1 MMEEPEIKKEKRLLA
16 AIMFTDMVGYTA
28 LMQNDEKQA
37 KKNRDRHREV
47 QSNATSRYSG
57 EILQYYGDGTLIIF
71 RSAIQAVS
79 CAVELQTELQKEPVI
94 PLRIGLH
101 IGDIVYDD
109 EGIYGDGV
117 NIASRIE
124 NLSTSGSILISGKM
138 MDEIK
143 NQPQFSTKQ
152 IGAFNLKNVKRPVR
166 VFAISNEG
174 LNIPEIN
181 NLNSQL
187 NKHKESIAVL
197 PFVSM
202 SSDPEN
208 EYFSDG
214 ITEELLNAL
223 TKVEGLQVTARTSS
237 FAFKGKNIDI
247 REIGNQL
254 GVKTILEGSVRKS
267 GNKVRITAQLINVA
281 DGYHIWSETYDRQFK
296 DIFEIQ
302 DEISLKIVNRLR
314 KKFSIDSSKK
324 LVIPSTNNLEAYN
337 LYLKAI
343 FHQSNWN
350 ITGTQI
356 AIKLLKEAIEL
367 DPMFA
372 KAYAELSIIYE
383 FMGRTRMTTFPE
395 DSYQKSKEYVSQANK
410 IEKNLPESHLA
421 MANYSYYRDFNYI
434 KAKKHINEAI
444 KLNPSY
450 AEAYF
455 SKAMFL
461 VAFNKLKEANLNIQI
476 ALQLDPFSLPQKMVH
491 AFILKSRGKETESI
505 LILDEISEKNQ
516 DFPYVKYLKAL
527 MAFDNNDFVRS
538 RSLIEEIKNSPIFI
552 AEYNWIMGM
561 ICIKKKKS
569 KMEKKYLDKL
579 MEMNKKPNF
588 TAFFY
593 TGILFG
599 LSGDKDKMYKYL
611 NKSIDAR
618 ETDIIYIN
626 QYKVLEPFYKD
637 KRYLEILKKMNLIP
651 IQSASK

>member
-1 MMEEPEIKKEKRLLA
+1 MNKNNIKKEKRLLA

-79 CAVELQTELQKEPVI
+79 CAVDLQTELQKKPVI

-152 IGAFNLKNVKRPVR
+152 IGEFNLKNVKRPVR
-166 VFAISNEG
+166 VFAISNDG
-174 LNIPEIN
+174 LKIPEIK

-187 NKHKESIAVL
+187 DKQKESIAVL

-223 TKVEGLQVTARTSS
+223 TRVEGLQVTARTSS

-254 GVKTILEGSVRKS
+254 GVKTVLEGSVRKS

-281 DGYHIWSETYDRQFK
+281 DGYHIWSETFDRQLE

-302 DEISLKIVNRLR
+302 DEISLKIANKLR
-314 KKFSIDSSKK
+314 KKLCVKTENDK
-324 LVIPSTNNLEAYN
+324 LVIPSTNNLDAYN
-337 LYLKAI
+337 LYLKAL
-343 FHQSNWN
+343 FYQNKWTYKDSM
-350 ITGTQI
+350 T
-356 AIKLLKEAIEL
+356 AIKLLEDAIKL
-367 DPMFA
+367 DGEFA
-372 KAYAELSIIYE
+372 IAYAELSLIYG
-383 FMGRTRMTTFPE
+383 FLGSSRKLLP
-395 DSYQKSKEYVSQANK
+395 SIAYQKAKEYAFIANNINK
-410 IEKNLPESHLA
+410 DLPESHLSF
-421 MANYSYYRDFNYI
+421 ANYYFWVEFNLKEAI
-434 KAKKHINEAI
+434 KEVNQAI
-444 KLNPSY
+444 KLNPSLSD
-450 AEAYF
+450 AYLF
-455 SKAMFL
+455 KAMFL
-461 VAFNKLKEANLNIQI
+461 IVSNKLKEANVCIKLAIELNPLSVMSLLINAHIQYWLGKKKDTI
-476 ALQLDPFSLPQKMVH
+476 AQLNKVLEIVPGFPEVYHIFSLIAFEENDLEGSRAYLEKMKNVP
-491 AFILKSRGKETESI
+491 GTE
-505 LILDEISEKNQ
+505 
-516 DFPYVKYLKAL
+516 
-527 MAFDNNDFVRS
+527 
-538 RSLIEEIKNSPIFI
+538 
-552 AEYNWIMGM
+552 AEYNWSHGL
-561 ICIKKKKS
+561 ICIKENDKKKAG
-569 KMEKKYLDKL
+569 EYLDKL
-579 MEMNKKPNF
+579 ILLNKDPEHSSLF
-588 TAFFY
+588 L
-593 TGILFG
+593 TGSLYG
-599 LSGDKDKMYKYL
+599 SLGDLDNMFLYF
-611 NKSIDAR
+611 NKSIEAR
-618 ETDIIYIN
+618 ETDIIFIN
-626 QYKVLEPFYKD
+626 KHKTHKPFHNDPRYKAVL
-637 KRYLEILKKMNLIP
+637 KRIGIP
-651 IQSASK
+651 EEG